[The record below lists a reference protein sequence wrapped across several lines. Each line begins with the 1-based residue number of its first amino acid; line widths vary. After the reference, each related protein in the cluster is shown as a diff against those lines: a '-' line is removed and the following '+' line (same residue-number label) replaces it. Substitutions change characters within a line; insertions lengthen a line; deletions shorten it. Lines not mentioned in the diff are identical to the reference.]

1 MNRTVRLLKRCMT
14 GHAIAR
20 YYSKAAPEH
29 RIHVLGVGNL
39 GRFIAHSLR
48 KSHPNLPITLL
59 FHRPSLVG
67 EWGKSGH
74 CIEITTNDIRDRE
87 TGFDTEVIG
96 KLEEQ
101 SLKFDGNEDPISNLV
116 IATKAHAT
124 KAALGLVARRID
136 SKSTLLFTQNGMGNI
151 SKQ

>member
-1 MNRTVRLLKRCMT
+1 MNKTVTPLKRCMT
-14 GHAIAR
+14 DAIAR
-20 YYSKAAPEH
+20 YSSKAAHEV
-29 RIHVLGVGNL
+29 RIHVLGMGNV
-39 GRFIAHSLR
+39 GRFVAHSLR

-67 EWGKSGH
+67 EWEKSGH
-74 CIEITTNDIRDRE
+74 CIEIITNDIRDRQ

-101 SLKFDGNEDPISNLV
+101 GLNFEGNENPISNLV
-116 IATKAHAT
+116 IATKAHTT
-124 KAALGLVARRID
+124 KAALERVARRID

-151 SKQ
+151 SKH